1 MKQYYI
7 FFFGAIFLVSC
18 LCCNRNP
25 DCEDS
30 YFKYPEDWVSTHLDN
45 SGEYPVISTKD
56 ISRESYGFR
65 LKSYPQAINHSFTD
79 CDNWENYFPFSR
91 IQILSLG
98 TFDGLPAGSDITS
111 RFVGRVPAE
120 YSETQPYAQ
129 YRSTKEMVGYMNYN
143 YINILQHF
151 CIDFILLDAPEKP
164 DSLQLEVI
172 LTQGPTHE
180 IIVNFP
186 KIFLK

>member
-1 MKQYYI
+1 M
-7 FFFGAIFLVSC
+7 GC
-18 LCCNRNP
+18 LL
-25 DCEDS
+25 E
-30 YFKYPEDWVSTHLDN
+30 V
-45 SGEYPVISTKD
+45 
-56 ISRESYGFR
+56 
-65 LKSYPQAINHSFTD
+65 
-79 CDNWENYFPFSR
+79 
-91 IQILSLG
+91 
-98 TFDGLPAGSDITS
+98 DITS

-129 YRSTKEMVGYMNYN
+129 YRSTKEMVEYMNYN